1 MSPRPASARTSHELV
16 LIGVTAHC
24 VADILCR

>member
-1 MSPRPASARTSHELV
+1 MSQRAASAHTSHELV

-24 VADILCR
+24 VADILCS